1 MLGVVVAL
9 GLIAAV
15 LYALSDFLE
24 QREAQRARR
33 DTSHDAG
40 SGEGLPRRLAEG
52 AGRLLRDRRWFA
64 GWALGTLAYLVQA
77 AALHLGTVSVV
88 QSLQVTT
95 LVFSLPLSTV
105 GRRERPSR
113 RDVLA
118 ASAVCLGL
126 AMFLVARGA
135 GSSTQGDAHRPLL
148 LLVLAVVGAGVAA
161 LCLASL
167 RFNGPLR
174 AVLLGVAAGATY
186 GTSATMV
193 KLTAQDL
200 TTNGVAATAVDWPG
214 YALAVLAIGSVVL
227 QQLAFASGRL
237 PTATTAIVVTNP
249 VVGSLASIVGFHER
263 IPTDGLRLSVMAA
276 AAVPLVAGL
285 IVLPRSPLLRT
296 EEPQLPDA

>member
-1 MLGVVVAL
+1 VLGVVIAL
-9 GLIAAV
+9 GLVAAV
-15 LYALSDFLE
+15 LYALSDFME
-24 QREAQRARR
+24 QREAQRARQE
-33 DTSHDAG
+33 TGHETEGG
-40 SGEGLPRRLAEG
+40 SRLLGRIAAG

-77 AALHLGTVSVV
+77 AALHLGSISVV

-105 GRRERPSR
+105 GRRERPR
-113 RDVLA
+113 ARDLLA

-135 GSSTQGDAHRPLL
+135 GTSTQGDADRPLL
-148 LLVLAVVGAGVAA
+148 MAVLAVVAAGVTV
-161 LCLASL
+161 LCLASI
-167 RFNGPLR
+167 RRQGPMR

-193 KLTAQDL
+193 KLTAHDL
-200 TTNGVAATAVDWPG
+200 TTHGVAATAVDWPG

-249 VVGSLASIVGFHER
+249 VVGALAGIVGFHEK
-263 IPTDGLRLSVMAA
+263 IPTDTLRLSLMAA

-285 IVLPRSPLLRT
+285 VVLPHSPLLRT
-296 EEPQLPDA
+296 EEPRLPE